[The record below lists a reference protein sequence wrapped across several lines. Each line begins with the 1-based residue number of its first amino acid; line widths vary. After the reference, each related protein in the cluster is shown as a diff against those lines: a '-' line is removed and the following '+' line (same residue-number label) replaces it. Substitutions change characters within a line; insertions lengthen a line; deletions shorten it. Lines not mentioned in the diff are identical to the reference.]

1 MLRRDGTQGLPVLS
15 RRSFSQRSVRRE
27 MHALRGAWARY
38 ALLLQTR
45 PLITNAITSGV
56 IAVSG
61 DLLAQRLEERT
72 ERSVACADTTGT
84 GTGTGCGTSAPLT
97 HAANDESLDS
107 DELERQVLARDM
119 ARFGFDWRRAASMAL
134 WSTLFVGPFWTA
146 YHRYVDRVLPL
157 RTAGHICAYAAYFL

>member
-1 MLRRDGTQGLPVLS
+1 MQT
-15 RRSFSQRSVRRE
+15 
-27 MHALRGAWARY
+27 LRGAWAKY

-61 DLLAQRLEERT
+61 DLLAQRLERPEGG
-72 ERSVACADTTGT
+72 VASGADTGSGSGT
-84 GTGTGCGTSAPLT
+84 GTSTGNGTGTAPP
-97 HAANDESLDS
+97 HAAIAESLDS
-107 DELERQVLARDM
+107 DEFERQVLARDL

-157 RTAGHICAYAAYFL
+157 RTAGHICACAAHLLTIAPCTQWLENS

>member
-1 MLRRDGTQGLPVLS
+1 MY
-15 RRSFSQRSVRRE
+15 
-27 MHALRGAWARY
+27 ALRGAWARY

-61 DLLAQRLEERT
+61 DLLAQRLERP

-84 GTGTGCGTSAPLT
+84 CTGSGTSSAPLT
-97 HAANDESLDS
+97 HAANDEYL
-107 DELERQVLARDM
+107 DELERQVLARDL

-146 YHRYVDRVLPL
+146 YHRFVDRVLPL
-157 RTAGHICAYAAYFL
+157 RTAGHICACAAHLFMVAPLDQWLSKF